1 VGALWGVNRHAGRGT
16 QGSCR
21 ATKHERALS
30 VGQRRKA
37 ISDGH
42 DRVGETRTL
51 YHQAQKTTMYCDA
64 YTTEV
69 NGQIV
74 PIAWGTSQYPP
85 KRSELID
92 LGCDLPT
99 EDGGDSPR
107 YPRVYAAARSS
118 GKKLGDPVK
127 HVEPAI
133 RITIRTRFGIP
144 SGGHASSK
152 EWRRIGLIDEGL
164 LEPAGTFD
172 DGEWREDEKRYRYVE
187 GDRFLSFEE
196 EARRWADE
204 NREVLEEAAR
214 AAVGFEVEIEEGF
227 EWMREA
233 RQMLQEQPANR
244 PAYEEA
250 CGEVGAPVMRDQEI
264 IEAGYAMKYGEFTAP
279 HYDAETCVKM
289 ILAKK
294 RFKQMGAK
302 AKPFLDLFRRR
313 RKKQEMERRANA
325 PTCSYEGCEREA
337 TMNAS
342 LGRTCPEHYDDLSGI

>member
-1 VGALWGVNRHAGRGT
+1 MATTEWLR
-16 QGSCR
+16 R
-21 ATKHERALS
+21 APSIINPLK
-30 VGQRRKA
+30 
-37 ISDGH
+37 
-42 DRVGETRTL
+42 TL
-51 YHQAQKTTMYCDA
+51 MYCDA
-64 YTTEV
+64 YTTEI
-69 NGQIV
+69 NDQIV

-85 KRSELID
+85 KKAELID
-92 LGCDLPT
+92 LGCDLPS
-99 EDGGDSPR
+99 DHGGDSPR
-107 YPRVYAAARSS
+107 FPRVYAAARSS
-118 GKKLGDPVK
+118 GKRLSDPVK

-144 SGGHASSK
+144 SGGKASSK
-152 EWRRIGLIDEGL
+152 EWRRIPLIDEGL
-164 LEPAGTFD
+164 VEPSGTFD
-172 DGEWREDEKRYRYVE
+172 DGGWREDEKRYRYVE

-196 EARRWADE
+196 EVRRWADDT
-204 NREVLEEAAR
+204 REVLEQAAR
-214 AAVGFEVEIEEGF
+214 AVLRFEVEIEGGF

-233 RQMLQEQPANR
+233 RKMLQGQPATR

-250 CGEVGAPVMRDQEI
+250 RGEVGAPVMSDQEI
-264 IEAGYAMKYGEFTAP
+264 IEASYAMKYGEFTPP

-294 RFKQMGAK
+294 RFKQMRAT

-313 RKKQEMERRANA
+313 KEEQEKKRRASA

>member
-1 VGALWGVNRHAGRGT
+1 
-16 QGSCR
+16 
-21 ATKHERALS
+21 
-30 VGQRRKA
+30 
-37 ISDGH
+37 
-42 DRVGETRTL
+42 
-51 YHQAQKTTMYCDA
+51 MYCDA

-85 KRSELID
+85 KKHELIEM
-92 LGCDLPT
+92 GCDLP
-99 EDGGDSPR
+99 EDGDGQRPSPR
-107 YPRVYAAARSS
+107 FPRVYAAARSS
-118 GKKLGDPVK
+118 GKRLSDPIK

-152 EWRRIGLIDEGL
+152 EWRRIPLIDEGL

-172 DGEWREDEKRYRYVE
+172 DGEWREDDRRYRYVE
-187 GDRFLSFEE
+187 GDRFLNFEE

-204 NREVLEEAAR
+204 NREVLDEAAR
-214 AAVGFEVEIEEGF
+214 AAVGFEVEIQGGF

-233 RQMLQEQPANR
+233 RQMLQGQPATR

-250 CGEVGAPVMRDQEI
+250 CGEVGAPVMSDQEI
-264 IEAGYAMKYGEFTAP
+264 IEAGYAMKYGEFTPP

-294 RFKQMGAK
+294 RFKQMQAK
-302 AKPFLDLFRRR
+302 ARPFLEVFRRR
-313 RKKQEMERRANA
+313 RQQREKKRREKA

-342 LGRTCPEHYDDLSGI
+342 LGRSCPQHYDALSAV